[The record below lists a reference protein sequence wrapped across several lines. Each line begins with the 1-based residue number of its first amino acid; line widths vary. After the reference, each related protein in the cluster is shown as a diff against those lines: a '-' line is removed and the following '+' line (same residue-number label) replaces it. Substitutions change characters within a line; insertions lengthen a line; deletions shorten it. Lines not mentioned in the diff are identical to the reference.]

1 MYGRRRSAR
10 SMRWR
15 GRSFIDPIFPQVT
28 AASIVVK
35 VSNRSPSELP
45 RESWLT
51 ISGLQLDPLLP
62 RLRSARFNGEYL
74 RPLVGGWD
82 VDVEVEHVVGV
93 VLGFEVLES
102 VVLRAVCAS
111 HSGFLM
117 FGHEVHVTADPDGM
131 LDQG

>member
-1 MYGRRRSAR
+1 M
-10 SMRWR
+10 
-15 GRSFIDPIFPQVT
+15 DPIFPQVT
-28 AASIVVK
+28 PASIVGK
-35 VSNRSPSELP
+35 VSNRSHSELP
-45 RESWLT
+45 RESLLT
-51 ISGLQLDPLLP
+51 ISGLQLHRLLP
-62 RLRSARFNGEYL
+62 PLRSARFDGECL

-111 HSGFLM
+111 YSGFLM